1 MLSKCLFVLLCV
13 CERAFMYTFIYML
26 LCLPI
31 HTRFYAY
38 LYVHAFMY
46 TYTYT
51 FLCIPICTCFYAY
64 LYYMLLC
71 IPICACIFVPLCI
84 NVHVC
89 LRASFLNSSVP
100 VVLWIFVRGLFDW
113 NRPRMLKRE
122 RERVWHILSDAAR
135 CVFVTKPT
143 EMSLHLL
150 RKTFVWPKTLY
161 LAGWLASKIVTR
173 KFSDLIF
180 APSNLANERKF

>member
-1 MLSKCLFVLLCV
+1 MSV
-13 CERAFMYTFIYML
+13 CAFM
-26 LCLPI
+26 CLR
-31 HTRFYAY
+31 TCFYVY
-38 LYVHAFMY
+38 LYLHAFMF

-51 FLCIPICTCFYAY
+51 FLCIPICTCFYVYLYVHAFMYTSMCMLLCIPIHTRFYAY

-122 RERVWHILSDAAR
+122 REGL
-135 CVFVTKPT
+135 TY
-143 EMSLHLL
+143 
-150 RKTFVWPKTLY
+150 FVWCR
-161 LAGWLASKIVTR
+161 AMC
-173 KFSDLIF
+173 FC
-180 APSNLANERKF
+180 N

>member
-1 MLSKCLFVLLCV
+1 MRPTVDFSIVLSFHVLSKCLFVLLCV

-122 RERVWHILSDAAR
+122 REGL
-135 CVFVTKPT
+135 TY
-143 EMSLHLL
+143 
-150 RKTFVWPKTLY
+150 FVWCR
-161 LAGWLASKIVTR
+161 AMC
-173 KFSDLIF
+173 FC
-180 APSNLANERKF
+180 N

>member
-1 MLSKCLFVLLCV
+1 MSVCAFMCLRTCFYVFANVLLCIPLFTCFYV
-13 CERAFMYTFIYML
+13 YLYIHVFMNTYMYML
-26 LCLPI
+26 LCIPI

-122 RERVWHILSDAAR
+122 REGL
-135 CVFVTKPT
+135 TY
-143 EMSLHLL
+143 
-150 RKTFVWPKTLY
+150 FVWCR
-161 LAGWLASKIVTR
+161 AIR
-173 KFSDLIF
+173 FC
-180 APSNLANERKF
+180 N